1 MSFVSIS
8 CSTPCGD
15 SSWQPGSADGSLCL
29 SVCGPLRRSH
39 RHAQY
44 GTQVLKDCS
53 ARRRTLLYPRGLQP
67 ERPLVH
73 AMSVITG
80 NLKQAAISHDATLA
94 RTPLHLASDQS
105 DWLTKKRLL
114 HSLGTVRTRF
124 DIQATRASLTVWPSA
139 CHSHRQSRSPRPPNA
154 LIGHTTHTTPAP
166 ALLTAT
172 TWSLLSATAK
182 RKLTR

>member
-1 MSFVSIS
+1 MMVQYKVHPPYISGQWTSLSISLLRTSLRTWQPGSLSGSECLGQTCAMSFVSIS

-114 HSLGTVRTRF
+114 Y
-124 DIQATRASLTVWPSA
+124 
-139 CHSHRQSRSPRPPNA
+139 
-154 LIGHTTHTTPAP
+154 
-166 ALLTAT
+166 
-172 TWSLLSATAK
+172 SLLYGHASIFK
-182 RKLTR
+182 PPGPV